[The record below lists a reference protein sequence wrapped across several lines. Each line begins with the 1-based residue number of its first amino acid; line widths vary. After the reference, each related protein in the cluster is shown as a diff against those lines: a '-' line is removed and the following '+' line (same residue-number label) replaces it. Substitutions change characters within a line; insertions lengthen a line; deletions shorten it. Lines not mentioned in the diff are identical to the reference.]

1 MTTRPRLGLAALAA
15 AWACVAAPARCDGVR
30 VSASLTP
37 AFVHV
42 GEVTRYRGI
51 VVVPYGEAALIRW
64 MAPDTSIAL
73 SWGPPSV
80 SRHAHRQQL
89 SDTSLVEVT
98 LQAFQLGNVVVPGL
112 RFVDDARAPGVVHR
126 LPGVRLTVIPV
137 IPANDTTADLK
148 PVRGP
153 LAAPWWEV
161 VPWVWVIGIAV
172 LAGVIAWLL
181 RRPRRKTVMVPQPA
195 PRMDPAEA
203 ALQRLQALKAR
214 RLPEAGEFGQHALE
228 LTAILR
234 RFLEATTTRL
244 RPGST
249 TGELSGQLQDEAVP
263 ADEARVLVNLMR
275 VWDRVKFARAPFTLE
290 EARKSEEAV
299 EAFVR
304 RRQRD
309 PRQEAA

>member
-1 MTTRPRLGLAALAA
+1 MTPRPRLGLAALAA
-15 AWACVAAPARCDGVR
+15 AWACVAAPARGDEVR
-30 VSASLTP
+30 VSVSLTP

-42 GEVTRYRGI
+42 GEVAHYRGV

-64 MAPDTSIAL
+64 LPPDTLLAL
-73 SWGPPSV
+73 SWGPPSM
-80 SRHAHRQQL
+80 SRRAHRQQL
-89 SDTSLVEVT
+89 ADTSLVETTV
-98 LQAFQLGNVVVPGL
+98 QAFQLGNVVVPGL
-112 RFVDDARAPGVVHR
+112 RFVDDARAPGVVRR
-126 LPGVRLTVIPV
+126 LPMVRLTVIPV
-137 IPANDTTADLK
+137 IPANDTSADLR

-153 LAAPWWEV
+153 IAAPWWEV
-161 VPWVWVIGIAV
+161 VPWGWVIGIAA
-172 LAGVIAWLL
+172 LAALIVWLL
-181 RRPRRKTVMVPQPA
+181 RRPRRRTVMVPQPA

-234 RFLEATTTRL
+234 RFLEATTPRL

-249 TGELSGQLQDEAVP
+249 TAELSRELEDEAVP

-304 RRQRD
+304 RRQRV
-309 PRQEAA
+309 PHQEAA